1 MCTYWERKYEIIL
14 NEDSLVS
21 IEIGRLIR
29 YSSFTEQ
36 PPAMLGWQGH
46 HIADAITKMAE
57 LNSSLTAMDWLPKL
71 TVGGA
76 MANAN
81 GCDTMGN
88 GIQKSSLRKS
98 PGSPVNPYATLTE
111 QEAREH
117 QLRENKPP
125 YSYANLI
132 TFAINSS
139 ESKKMTLSEIYQ
151 WICINF
157 PYYREA
163 GSGWKVR
170 ISRLKLYNIYCELA
184 RTQYTNSSSAVKYI
198 ISE

>member
-1 MCTYWERKYEIIL
+1 
-14 NEDSLVS
+14 
-21 IEIGRLIR
+21 
-29 YSSFTEQ
+29 
-36 PPAMLGWQGH
+36 
-46 HIADAITKMAE
+46 MAE

-81 GCDTMGN
+81 GCESMGN
-88 GIQKSSLRKS
+88 GLQKGSLRKS

-151 WICINF
+151 WICVNF

-163 GSGWKVR
+163 GSGWKVG
-170 ISRLKLYNIYCELA
+170 IFWLLNC
-184 RTQYTNSSSAVKYI
+184 I
-198 ISE
+198 ISLQVGTNAIYKFIKCTQVYYSE

>member
-1 MCTYWERKYEIIL
+1 
-14 NEDSLVS
+14 
-21 IEIGRLIR
+21 
-29 YSSFTEQ
+29 
-36 PPAMLGWQGH
+36 
-46 HIADAITKMAE
+46 MAE
-57 LNSSLTAMDWLPKL
+57 LNNSLTAMDWLPKL

-81 GCDTMGN
+81 GCDGMGN
-88 GIQKSSLRKS
+88 GLQKDRISLRKS

-117 QLRENKPP
+117 QLRESKPP

-139 ESKKMTLSEIYQ
+139 DSKKMTLSEIYQ
-151 WICINF
+151 WICDNF

-163 GSGWKVR
+163 GSGWKVG
-170 ISRLKLYNIYCELA
+170 ISVFR
-184 RTQYTNSSSAVKYI
+184 YI
-198 ISE
+198 NTMRDKNAI